1 MRNCIR
7 AMPRVSACEKECW
20 YASPAAGARC
30 SRARSS
36 AKASGPVKSSCPCTG
51 PLNMP
56 RTGVCLSSGWP
67 DTGSVAGLTSAS
79 TPVRGILSGPVHGH
93 EALTGPLAYAED
105 RAREHRA
112 PAAGAAYQHSFS
124 HAETRGIARMQFR
137 IRFDRVRGEPR
148 RFAGARQGVPV
159 IAHPPGIEHEG
170 ILDSDGM
177 IGQARRYRDET
188 RLAARGEKSAV
199 AEQARRAGRFSGGHR
214 PLHGLH
220 ALIAF
225 IAQLCERGELAGT
238 RAALSAGAERGM
250 LAEHVGGAAIIKRR
264 AVAHVTR
271 YRAHD
276 PPIGLGLARRR
287 IKSAQARN

>member
-7 AMPRVSACEKECW
+7 AMPRVSPCGKERW

-93 EALTGPLAYAED
+93 EALTGPLAFAED

-112 PAAGAAYQHSFS
+112 PAAGEAQKRPFA
-124 HAETRGIARMQFR
+124 HAEARGIARMQFR
-137 IRFDRVRGEPR
+137 IRLDRVRGEPR
-148 RFAGARQGVPV
+148 RFAGAGQGVAV
-159 IAHPPGIEHEG
+159 IADATGVEHEG
-170 ILDSDGM
+170 ILDVDGM
-177 IGQARRYRDET
+177 FGWARRYRDET
-188 RLAARGEKSAV
+188 CLAARGEKTAV
-199 AEQARRAGRFSGGHR
+199 AEQARRAGGVIDGHR
-214 PLHGLH
+214 PLQGLH

-225 IAQLCERGELAGT
+225 IAQLRERGEIERA
-238 RAALSAGAERGM
+238 RAAVFAGAERGV
-250 LAEHVGGAAIIKRR
+250 LAEYVGRAAIIERC
-264 AVAHVTR
+264 AVTLVARH
-271 YRAHD
+271 RAHD
-276 PPIGLGLARRR
+276 PPIGLW
-287 IKSAQARN
+287 